1 MYINKILYENVGP
14 ITKIDIDASF
24 TDAGNPKPMLLVG
37 ENGSGK
43 STLLSNIVDSFYEM
57 AGEAFG
63 NVKQLDG
70 GTGHQYYKAIM
81 PIEIHSGEKCM
92 YSYIEYQDTKKIAY
106 ISKCGNL
113 SVDEVKNKI
122 GTNVARTLNLRE
134 SVNCKGISAGK
145 EDVKRIWEKDIVCYF
160 GPDRYEKPIW
170 MGNKYYET
178 EEFSHPTIKQSWN
191 GYLDNPIV
199 VRNVTSI
206 NLPWLLDVIV
216 DSRPDVK
223 GDKNNLSLANISATD
238 LIELR
243 KARENL
249 EVIMSKIIGE
259 DVYFGLNLRNS
270 GKSRFKILKK
280 SDDSVVAPSI
290 DSLSTGQIALF
301 NMFSTIVRYA
311 DNNRLLQSINLEEI
325 TGIAVI
331 DEIELHLHTKL
342 QRETLPQ
349 LIKLFPKVQFIITTH
364 APLFLLGMQENF
376 GDENFDIYELP
387 DALKIDVERFVE
399 FQRAYDY
406 FKQTK
411 TYQQDAE
418 KILSEIETETHTLVI
433 TEGATDWK
441 HMKAAYNSLK
451 ENENYAELLA
461 QLDFEFIEYEPK
473 NSHDDAKYKLEMG
486 NTTLSAICENM
497 AKFPQE
503 TRYIF
508 IADRDHE
515 ATNRKLGGFNS
526 DYKDWGNNVYSF
538 VLPIPDS
545 RSETPNICIEH
556 FYSDAEIKTEI
567 EIDGVK
573 RRLYLGNEF
582 DNRGIA
588 YSINRSCERKDIC
601 GQNSIA
607 IIEGTQGDRV
617 TDLENASNIN
627 YALPKMK
634 FANFVL
640 DKQHPFDDFNF
651 ENFVEIFKI
660 IKEIIDANS

>member
-14 ITKIDIDASF
+14 IKKIDIDASF

-57 AGEAFG
+57 AEKAF
-63 NVKQLDG
+63 NDATKSDG

-81 PIEIHSGEKCM
+81 PIEIHSGEKYM
-92 YSYIEYQDTKKIAY
+92 YSYIEFQDTKKFAY
-106 ISKCGNL
+106 VSKCGNL
-113 SVDEVKNKI
+113 SVDDLKNKI
-122 GTNVARTLNLRE
+122 GTDTVKSLKLEE
-134 SVNCKGISAGK
+134 SVNYKEISVK
-145 EDVKRIWEKDIVCYF
+145 KDDVEHIWQRAVVCYF
-160 GPDRYEKPIW
+160 GPDRYEKPVW
-170 MGNKYYET
+170 MGSKYYET
-178 EEFSHPTIKQSWN
+178 EEFSHPTIREKWN
-191 GYLDNPIV
+191 GHLSNSIV
-199 VRNVTSI
+199 VKNVTLV

-223 GDKNNLSLANISATD
+223 GDINNLSLANISATD

-325 TGIAVI
+325 TGIVVI

-376 GDENFDIYELP
+376 GDKNFDIYELP

-411 TYQQDAE
+411 TYQRDAE
-418 KILSEIETETHTLVI
+418 KTLSEIETETHTLVI
-433 TEGATDWK
+433 TEGSTDWK

-451 ENENYAELLA
+451 ESGNYAELFEG
-461 QLDFEFIEYEPK
+461 LDFEFVEYEPK
-473 NSHDDAKYKLEMG
+473 NSHEDAKYTLEMG

-497 AKFPQE
+497 AKLPQE

-515 ATNRKLGGFNS
+515 STNKKLGGSNS
-526 DYKDWGNNVYSF
+526 NYKDWGNNVYSF
-538 VLPIPDS
+538 VLPVPKT
-545 RSETPNICIEH
+545 RRETPNICIEH
-556 FYSDAEIKTEI
+556 YYDDAEIKTEI
-567 EIDGVK
+567 EIEGVK
-573 RRLYLGNEF
+573 RRLYIGNEF
-582 DNRGIA
+582 DDRGIA
-588 YSINRSCERKDIC
+588 FSINRSCERKDIC
-601 GQNSIA
+601 GQNSIS

-617 TDLENASNIN
+617 TDLENAGNIN

-640 DKQHPFDDFNF
+640 NKQHPFDGFNF